1 MIGEEVSDA
10 SMVAGYSPAYSP
22 EAIMEGE
29 AQYFTGCW
37 HDGLKF
43 FLAIGTAPPGAACTI
58 AVVFITMRTVSGL
71 PRIVESVATDP
82 TGTVAMAQWVGSLI
96 FVPDKVIRFVHHVPQ
111 PLLSALD
118 LLRTVRCE
126 RKKICTSF
134 FV

>member
-1 MIGEEVSDA
+1 
-10 SMVAGYSPAYSP
+10 
-22 EAIMEGE
+22 MEGE
-29 AQYFTGCW
+29 TQYFTGRW
-37 HDGLKF
+37 HYGLKF
-43 FLAIGTAPPGAACTI
+43 FLAIGTAPIGAACTI
-58 AVVFITMRTVSGL
+58 PMVFITMRTVSGL

-96 FVPDKVIRFVHHVPQ
+96 FVPDEVIRFVHHVPQ